1 MARNGQSWWDWN
13 HGGGRW
19 GQRWGGNSSS
29 WTYTACGCSPQGWL
43 WAHQCPGPCPV
54 CGRMLG
60 KKTRIPH
67 AVLAAVSSHDGG
79 STGGL
84 ATTAMEED
92 GAATPADA
100 AHAALL
106 RTITDTIAKHPE
118 EMELLGAFVK
128 IAKEVKAPVATAEQV
143 KLLDSKAWKESLDKV
158 QKASSA
164 CKAAELTHTK
174 QGKKVADC
182 EKALREAQAQ
192 LERDQQDV
200 QDKRDHQEKMAAEHR
215 RKFPTGDPGAAAA
228 GADARPQQE
237 PDDLAALQTKD
248 DYHKYKIKLDEQVA
262 RLDRLY
268 KQKFPP
274 GWQLQRWLE

>member
-1 MARNGQSWWDWN
+1 
-13 HGGGRW
+13 
-19 GQRWGGNSSS
+19 
-29 WTYTACGCSPQGWL
+29 
-43 WAHQCPGPCPV
+43 
-54 CGRMLG
+54 
-60 KKTRIPH
+60 
-67 AVLAAVSSHDGG
+67 
-79 STGGL
+79 
-84 ATTAMEED
+84 MEED

-164 CKAAELTHTK
+164 CKAAELKHTK

-274 GWQLQRWLE
+274 VGSSSDGSNEQQQAQKETKGDLEAQVRAAEEAGLDAPPDPKKRKEDGNNKEGLDMDDEPPDSQTG